1 MLRETILLALREI
14 RRNLMRSS
22 LTILGIVIGVAAV
35 ITMVTLGRG
44 ATMKVT
50 TDIGKLG
57 TNLLQIRPGQHR
69 HGPGGTYSRGD
80 SFKVDDADAI
90 AREISGIAAVAPVS
104 SLTSQAIYGNEN
116 WETSVI
122 GSTRAYLRVR
132 NWQLDSGRLLT
143 DSELRGGKDVCI
155 LGATVR
161 KELFGGQNPLGN
173 TIRLEKLSCQVVG
186 ILESKGE
193 SSFGTDQD
201 DFVLIPLRTLQRRI
215 AGNIDVGRIY
225 VSAEDGVS
233 TKKVE
238 QDIERLMRERRR
250 IARGQEDDFHVR
262 DMQELIS
269 TMTGTTRALTGL
281 LGAVAAVSL
290 LVGGIGI
297 MNIMLVSVT
306 ERTREIG
313 IRLAIGAQERDVLMQ
328 FLVEAVVLSSF
339 GGLIGIILGIVAAAV
354 GARIL
359 SVPFVFDPGIIA
371 IAFLFSAAVGVIFGF
386 FPARQAGQLDP
397 IEALRH
403 E

>member
-69 HGPGGTYSRGD
+69 HGPGGAYSRGD
-80 SFKVDDADAI
+80 NFKVDDADAI

-122 GSTRAYLRVR
+122 GSTRAYLQVR
-132 NWQLDSGRLLT
+132 NWQLESGRLFT

-173 TIRLEKLSCQVVG
+173 MIRLEKLSCQVVG
-186 ILESKGE
+186 LLESKGE

-313 IRLAIGAQERDVLMQ
+313 IRLAIGAQEQDVLMQ

>member
-1 MLRETILLALREI
+1 VCI
-14 RRNLMRSS
+14 
-22 LTILGIVIGVAAV
+22 
-35 ITMVTLGRG
+35 
-44 ATMKVT
+44 
-50 TDIGKLG
+50 
-57 TNLLQIRPGQHR
+57 
-69 HGPGGTYSRGD
+69 
-80 SFKVDDADAI
+80 
-90 AREISGIAAVAPVS
+90 
-104 SLTSQAIYGNEN
+104 
-116 WETSVI
+116 I
-122 GSTRAYLRVR
+122 GS
-132 NWQLDSGRLLT
+132 
-143 DSELRGGKDVCI
+143 
-155 LGATVR
+155 TVR
-161 KELFGGQNPLGN
+161 KELFGGQNPMGT
-173 TIRLEKLSCQVVG
+173 TIRLEKLSCQVIG

-201 DFVLIPLRTLQRRI
+201 DFVLIPLRTLQRRM
-215 AGNIDVGRIY
+215 AGNIDVTRIY

-250 IARGQEDDFHVR
+250 IARSEEDDFYVR
-262 DMQELIS
+262 DMQELVS

-313 IRLAIGAQERDVLMQ
+313 IRLAIGALERDVLMQ

-339 GGLIGIILGIVAAAV
+339 GGLIGIILGVVAAAV
-354 GARIL
+354 GAL
-359 SVPFVFDPGIIA
+359 FLAVPFVFDPGIIA

>member
-69 HGPGGTYSRGD
+69 HGPGGAYSRGD
-80 SFKVDDADAI
+80 NFKVDDTDAI

-122 GSTRAYLRVR
+122 GSTRAYLQVR
-132 NWQLDSGRLLT
+132 NWQLESGRLFT

-173 TIRLEKLSCQVVG
+173 MIRLEKLSCQVVG
-186 ILESKGE
+186 LLESKGE

-313 IRLAIGAQERDVLMQ
+313 IRLAIGAQEQDVLMQ

>member
-1 MLRETILLALREI
+1 MVRETILLSLREI
-14 RRNLMRSS
+14 RRNILRSS

-44 ATMKVT
+44 ATLQVT

-69 HGPGGTYSRGD
+69 HGPGGTQSTGGP
-80 SFKVDDADAI
+80 FKVEDADAI
-90 AREISGIAAVAPVS
+90 AREISGLAAVAPMA
-104 SLTSQAIYGNEN
+104 SQNTQVIYRNEN
-116 WETSVI
+116 WVTSVI
-122 GSTRAYLRVR
+122 GSTRAYLEVR
-132 NWQLDSGRLLT
+132 NWQLESGRPFT
-143 DSELRGGKDVCI
+143 DGELRGGKDVCI

-161 KELFGGQNPLGN
+161 KELFGGQNPMGN
-173 TIRLEKLSCQVVG
+173 TIRLEKLSCQVIG

-215 AGNIDVGRIY
+215 AGNIDVSRIY

-233 TKKVE
+233 TKTVGH
-238 QDIERLMRERRR
+238 DIRRLMRERRR
-250 IARGQEDDFHVR
+250 IAKGEEDDFYVR
-262 DMQELIS
+262 DMQELVS

-313 IRLAIGAQERDVLMQ
+313 IRLAIGALERDVLMQ

-339 GGLIGIILGIVAAAV
+339 GGLIGIILGVASAAV
-354 GARIL
+354 GARFL
-359 SVPFVFDPGIIA
+359 AVPFVFDPGIIA

>member
-57 TNLLQIRPGQHR
+57 TNLLQISPGQHR
-69 HGPGGTYSRGD
+69 HGPGGAYSRGD
-80 SFKVDDADAI
+80 NFKVDDADAI

-122 GSTRAYLRVR
+122 GSTRAYLQVR
-132 NWQLDSGRLLT
+132 NWQLESGRLFT

-173 TIRLEKLSCQVVG
+173 MIRLEKLSCQVVG
-186 ILESKGE
+186 LLESKGE

-313 IRLAIGAQERDVLMQ
+313 IRLAIGAQEQDVLMQ